1 MDNTTYHQK
10 NRDIALNKAKE
21 YYKNNNERLKKLARD
36 KYRHLSEED
45 KNKKREY
52 GKNRYHNM
60 SEEKNQKL
68 KEYQKNI
75 EKQKIMDKIVV
86 DNRAT
91 YYLLPLIILYVL
103 FFNRLFF
110 IINVRFSLVIRAIA

>member
-1 MDNTTYHQK
+1 
-10 NRDIALNKAKE
+10 
-21 YYKNNNERLKKLARD
+21 
-36 KYRHLSEED
+36 
-45 KNKKREY
+45 
-52 GKNRYHNM
+52 M

-91 YYLLPLIILYVL
+91 WDSLLSTTTNNI
-103 FFNRLFF
+103 
-110 IINVRFSLVIRAIA
+110 VRISF

>member
-1 MDNTTYHQK
+1 
-10 NRDIALNKAKE
+10 
-21 YYKNNNERLKKLARD
+21 
-36 KYRHLSEED
+36 
-45 KNKKREY
+45 
-52 GKNRYHNM
+52 M

-91 YYLLPLIILYVL
+91 
-103 FFNRLFF
+103 
-110 IINVRFSLVIRAIA
+110 